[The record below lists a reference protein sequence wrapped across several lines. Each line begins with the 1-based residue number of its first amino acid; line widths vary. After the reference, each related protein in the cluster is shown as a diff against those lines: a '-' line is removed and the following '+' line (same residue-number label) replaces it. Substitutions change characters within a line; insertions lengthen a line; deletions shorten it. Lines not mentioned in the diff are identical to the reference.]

1 MMALIFSLCRHA
13 RPLILDGALATELE
27 RAGYDLDDPLWSGRL
42 LLDNPAAI
50 AAVHRA
56 YLEAGADC
64 IETASYQLSLPG
76 LQRRGLSRGRAMSV
90 LADAARL
97 ACSVRDDVW
106 AGLPAAQRR
115 NRIRPLVAGSLG
127 PYGACQADGSEYTG
141 RYALSRSQYLAF
153 HAPRMRALA
162 AGGADLIAC
171 ETVPHLDEALAF
183 ADLLQALSVP
193 GWVSFSVRDAAHI
206 ADGTPLR
213 LCVQAMASCPS
224 VVAIGINC
232 TDPALVP
239 ALIRCLRRGGL
250 PVIVYP
256 NAGEPFDPVTRCWG
270 ERRSDDW
277 AEQARSWLRL
287 GARIVGGCCRTRPD
301 DIRALRRLISAQA

>member
-1 MMALIFSLCRHA
+1 MALVSSLFRHA

-27 RAGYDLDDPLWSGRL
+27 RAGHDLHDPLWSGRL
-42 LLDNPAAI
+42 LLDDPAAI

-76 LQRRGLSRGRAMSV
+76 LQRRGLSRRQAMAV
-90 LADAARL
+90 MANAARL

-106 AGLPAAQRR
+106 ASLTEEQRR

-127 PYGACQADGSEYTG
+127 PYGACRADGSEYTG
-141 RYALSRSQYLAF
+141 RYTLSRSRYLAF
-153 HAPRMRALA
+153 HGPRMRALA

-171 ETVPHLDEALAF
+171 ETVPRLDEALAF
-183 ADLLQALSVP
+183 ADLLQALSLP
-193 GWVSFSVRDAAHI
+193 GWISFSVRDATHI

-213 LCVQAMASCPS
+213 RCVQAMAACPS
-224 VVAIGINC
+224 VAAIGINC

-256 NAGEPFDPVTRCWG
+256 NAGELFDPVTRCWG
-270 ERRSDDW
+270 HRRPGDW

-287 GARIVGGCCRTRPD
+287 GARIIGGCCRTRPD
-301 DIRALRRLISAQA
+301 DIRALRRLIRAQA